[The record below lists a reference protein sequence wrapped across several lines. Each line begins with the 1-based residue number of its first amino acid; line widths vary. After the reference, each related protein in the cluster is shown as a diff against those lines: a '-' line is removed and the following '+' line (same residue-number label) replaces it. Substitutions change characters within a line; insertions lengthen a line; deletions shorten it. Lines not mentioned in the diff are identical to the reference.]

1 MKTGVASC
9 ITCHVC
15 LSFYLFLAYGEVR
28 RGVDKKEKLSFEI
41 VRSYHAELTRKLAEI
56 KSMRNFLF
64 LLGVS
69 ASLTGVF
76 ERLFCIAL
84 SKGEREIV
92 FELIAKSYNFERG
105 FFIEKSIPHPS
116 PPPWGGNDN
125 HVILSRAKYL
135 NPYSFCLTPHPIPLH
150 KERVINNLASVPKER
165 NNDYVILSRA
175 KYLKPTVFNFTPLP
189 SPPPWG
195 GNNNYVILSRAK
207 YLNPYLFC
215 LTPHPIPLP
224 KERVINNLA
233 SVPK

>member
-1 MKTGVASC
+1 MKIGVASC

-15 LSFYLFLAYGEVR
+15 FSFYLFLAYGEVR

-41 VRSYHAELTRKLAEI
+41 VRSCHAKLTRKLAEI

-69 ASLTGVF
+69 ASLTGVS
-76 ERLFCIAL
+76 ERLFCTAL

-92 FELIAKSYNFERG
+92 FELIAKSCNFERG
-105 FFIEKSIPHPS
+105 FFIERKSI
-116 PPPWGGNDN
+116 
-125 HVILSRAKYL
+125 
-135 NPYSFCLTPHPIPLH
+135 
-150 KERVINNLASVPKER
+150 
-165 NNDYVILSRA
+165 
-175 KYLKPTVFNFTPLP
+175 PLP

-195 GNNNYVILSRAK
+195 GNNDHVILSKAK
-207 YLNPYLFC
+207 YLNPYSFC

-233 SVPK
+233 SVPKERNNDLRHTEQSEVSQTDCV

>member
-1 MKTGVASC
+1 MYNLPRLFFLLL
-9 ITCHVC
+9 IPC
-15 LSFYLFLAYGEVR
+15 LW

-41 VRSYHAELTRKLAEI
+41 VRSCHAELTRKLAEI

-69 ASLTGVF
+69 ASLTGVS
-76 ERLFCIAL
+76 ERLFCTAL

-105 FFIEKSIPHPS
+105 FFIERKSI
-116 PPPWGGNDN
+116 
-125 HVILSRAKYL
+125 
-135 NPYSFCLTPHPIPLH
+135 
-150 KERVINNLASVPKER
+150 
-165 NNDYVILSRA
+165 
-175 KYLKPTVFNFTPLP
+175 PLP

-195 GNNNYVILSRAK
+195 GNNNYVILGKAK
-207 YLNPYLFC
+207 YLNPYSFCLTPLPSPPPWGGNNDHVILSKAKYLNPNSFC